1 MVDETR
7 IVAVNEDKK
16 DDNNN
21 KVEKLTAGLYFT
33 FITTI
38 GLLSGFGISLVQS
51 KKQDTR
57 HFNKGLLQQKQ
68 ADIIHESGVSF
79 ARRALAR
86 ATIYSVGGFSL
97 FCFSIWKLSGA
108 NNFVEFR
115 QKIGS
120 VLPQIKKTPRE
131 QEGRTEFENLTELF
145 QYVIDE
151 DKRQKDLKET
161 QQNVKD

>member
-7 IVAVNEDKK
+7 VVAVNENKK
-16 DDNNN
+16 DDK
-21 KVEKLTAGLYFT
+21 KVEKLIAGLYFT

-51 KKQDTR
+51 KKQDTK

-68 ADIIHESGVSF
+68 ADIVHESGVTF

-86 ATIYSVGGFSL
+86 ATLYSVGGFSL

-108 NNFVEFR
+108 NNFIEFR

-120 VLPQIKKTPRE
+120 VLPQIKRPPRE
-131 QEGRTEFENLTELF
+131 HEGRTEFENLTELF
-145 QYVIDE
+145 QFVIDE
-151 DKRQKDLKET
+151 DKRLKDLKDA
-161 QQNVKD
+161 KD